1 MAVEH
6 TSPLEQFAIQRYIPL
21 HFLGL
26 DVSFTNSAFFMC
38 LTVTAITALL
48 LAASYGGKMVP
59 HRIQS
64 VAEIFYEFIA
74 GMIRD
79 NVGSAGKEYFP
90 FIFSLFMFILF
101 GNVLG
106 MLPLM
111 EFGFTFTSHII
122 VTFAMALV
130 VFIGVTVIG
139 VRLHGKKFLSL
150 FVPHGVPKVML
161 YLLVPIEV
169 ISYVIRPIT
178 LSVRL
183 FANMMAGHTML
194 VIFSGFVVSLG
205 GFFILPGLVPLA
217 ATTAFMFLELLV
229 AILQAYVF
237 TILTCIYLHDAIHL
251 H

>member
-6 TSPLEQFAIQRYIPL
+6 TSPLEQFAIQRYVPL

-26 DVSFTNSAFFMC
+26 NVSFTNSAFFMC
-38 LTVTAITALL
+38 LTVAVITGLFV
-48 LAASYGGKMVP
+48 AASYGGKIVP
-59 HRIQS
+59 HRLQS

-79 NVGSAGKEYFP
+79 NVGNAGKEYFP

-111 EFGFTFTSHII
+111 EYGFTFTSHII

-139 VRLHGKKFLSL
+139 VRLHGKNFLSL

-169 ISYVIRPIT
+169 ISYIIRPIT

-205 GFFILPGLVPLA
+205 GYFILPGLVPLA

-229 AILQAYVF
+229 AI
-237 TILTCIYLHDAIHL
+237 CRPMSSRS
-251 H
+251 